1 VCDRQT
7 DRQTDGI
14 AIASTA
20 LAMQTLQHFA
30 LQHTVK
36 KPELLL
42 VLTHI
47 KDYFRIASSHLVTIN
62 TDFPSFAVFTIV
74 NLLYYPEMTDV
85 L

>member
-1 VCDRQT
+1 
-7 DRQTDGI
+7 
-14 AIASTA
+14 
-20 LAMQTLQHFA
+20 MQTLQHFA

>member
-1 VCDRQT
+1 M
-7 DRQTDGI
+7 DGI

-20 LAMQTLQHFA
+20 LAMRTLQHA
-30 LQHTVK
+30 VK

-47 KDYFRIASSHLVTIN
+47 KDYFRIACSHFVTIN
-62 TDFPSFAVFTIV
+62 TDFPSFAVFIIV